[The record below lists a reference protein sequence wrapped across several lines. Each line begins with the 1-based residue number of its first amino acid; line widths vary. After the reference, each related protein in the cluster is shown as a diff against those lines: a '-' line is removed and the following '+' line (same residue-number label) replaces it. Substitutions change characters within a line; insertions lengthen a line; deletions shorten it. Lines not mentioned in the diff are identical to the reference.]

1 VCESRE
7 SDKLGDFDLR
17 CKIEL
22 VARVP
27 TATLGNSGVKRKK
40 LRGLM
45 TVTLY
50 SDVSRL
56 LRNAV
61 EAHPLPTTTTFFF
74 EGSNGSCG
82 PGFRSFWVI

>member
-1 VCESRE
+1 MVSEKF
-7 SDKLGDFDLR
+7 DKRRDDNLR

-22 VARVP
+22 LASVP
-27 TATLGNSGVKRKK
+27 TATLGKSGVKRKK

-50 SDVSRL
+50 SNVSRF

-61 EAHPLPTTTTFFF
+61 EAHPLPTTTTFFL
-74 EGSNGSCG
+74 EGSCGSCG
-82 PGFRSFWVI
+82 PGCRSFWVI

>member
-1 VCESRE
+1 VSKT
-7 SDKLGDFDLR
+7 SDKVGDSVLR

-22 VARVP
+22 LASVP

-40 LRGLM
+40 LRGLI

-50 SDVSRL
+50 SDVSRF

-61 EAHPLPTTTTFFF
+61 EAHPLPTTTMFFF
-74 EGSNGSCG
+74 EGSYGS
-82 PGFRSFWVI
+82 